1 MMRNGWMILA
11 LGLWGMALAQDGGKL
26 YAQYCAGCHQPTGQG
41 VPGAFPSLVGLDPLF
56 KDPKGRAYLVQ
67 VVAFGLQGSLK
78 VGSFT
83 YNGLMP
89 PIGQLGD
96 EEIAR
101 LLNHIGASFG
111 NRNPQPF
118 TPVEVQKARERRL
131 TPQEVLKGRPT
142 R

>member
-1 MMRNGWMILA
+1 
-11 LGLWGMALAQDGGKL
+11 MA
-26 YAQYCAGCHQPTGQG
+26 
-41 VPGAFPSLVGLDPLF
+41 GLDPLF

-67 VVAFGLQGSLK
+67 VVAFGLQGPLK

-89 PIGQLGD
+89 SMGQLKD
-96 EEIAR
+96 EEIAL

-118 TPVEVQKARERRL
+118 TPAEVQRAREKRL
-131 TPQEVLKGRPT
+131 TPQSAQGQAYPVGQLQRGRGLG
-142 R
+142 RRGGVFWGQR